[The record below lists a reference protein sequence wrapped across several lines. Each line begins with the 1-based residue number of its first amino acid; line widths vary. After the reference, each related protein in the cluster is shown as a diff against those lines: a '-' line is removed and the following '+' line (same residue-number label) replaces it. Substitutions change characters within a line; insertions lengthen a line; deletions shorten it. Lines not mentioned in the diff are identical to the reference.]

1 MRFLILLLAALAG
14 CATSGLTDI
23 VQEDLP
29 RSKLY
34 EVCEPHK
41 HISFTLYG
49 CKRTAFNRCYI
60 YVLSESEHP
69 SREEYLDTVEHEKRH
84 CNEGKF
90 HR

>member
-1 MRFLILLLAALAG
+1 MRYSLIVFLLLCG

-23 VQEDLP
+23 VQEDLQ

-34 EVCEPHK
+34 DVCEPYK
-41 HISFTLYG
+41 HLSVTLYG

-60 YVLSESEHP
+60 YVLAENEHP

-84 CNEGKF
+84 CSEGKF
-90 HR
+90 H